1 MKKIIIIFALI
12 VSGFLSAQ
20 SDNPYVYDQ
29 PDETSEMQDKST
41 PAGPGDP
48 GSVPIDEYIPAL
60 FITAVV
66 LAFAVSN
73 KKRGIEKN

>member
-1 MKKIIIIFALI
+1 MKKIIIIFSLI

-20 SDNPYVYDQ
+20 SDNPYIYDQ

-48 GSVPIDEYIPAL
+48 GAAPINEYVPFL
-60 FITAVV
+60 FMVAAV
-66 LAFAVSN
+66 LAFTASY
-73 KKRGIEKN
+73 KKKAIEKN